1 MERATR
7 AVAKKRAIGAA
18 AMERASKAAAR
29 GRATGAPA
37 LESSKLAAKMVRAAA
52 RVQRRHPE
60 PSKLAATQGL
70 GWCVEGAAREDG
82 GWGGA
87 GTRSQRRPAAR
98 FVSRAAARGSGKRP
112 YRISVQQVLKQA
124 WQRNGYYGGKGFSLG
139 GDSPPMTRQ
148 RFASMRNIAAGDES
162 SSGGSSSSSSSARST
177 PSLDFEVALS
187 LEAFSLVAGLAEDR
201 LVCSEILCEM
211 KSS

>member
-7 AVAKKRAIGAA
+7 AVAKKRAIQAA
-18 AMERASKAAAR
+18 GMERASKAAAR

-37 LESSKLAAKMVRAAA
+37 MESSKLAASPAAEGRAAA
-52 RVQRRHPE
+52 RVQRRHLE
-60 PSKLAATQGL
+60 SSKLAATQGL

-98 FVSRAAARGSGKRP
+98 FVSRAAARGSIYLDGKRP
-112 YRISVQQVLKQA
+112 YRISVQQVLKKA
-124 WQRNGYYGGKGFSLG
+124 WKRHGYYSSKGFPLG

-148 RFASMRNIAAGDES
+148 RFALMRKIAAFDDSSSGGAAGDGSSSGGAAGDES
-162 SSGGSSSSSSSARST
+162 SSGGSSSSSSSASST
-177 PSLDFEVALS
+177 PSMDFD
-187 LEAFSLVAGLAEDR
+187 AG
-201 LVCSEILCEM
+201 
-211 KSS
+211 

>member
-1 MERATR
+1 M
-7 AVAKKRAIGAA
+7 
-18 AMERASKAAAR
+18 
-29 GRATGAPA
+29 
-37 LESSKLAAKMVRAAA
+37 ESSKLAASPAAEGRAAA

-60 PSKLAATQGL
+60 SSKLAAS
-70 GWCVEGAAREDG
+70 WCVEGAAREDG

-98 FVSRAAARGSGKRP
+98 FVSRAAARDSIYLDGKRP

-124 WQRNGYYGGKGFSLG
+124 WKRHGYYGCKGFPLG
-139 GDSPPMTRQ
+139 GDSPPMMRQ
-148 RFASMRNIAAGDES
+148 RFASMRKIAASDESSSGGAAGDES

-177 PSLDFEVALS
+177 PILDFDAALS
-187 LEAFSLVAGLAEDR
+187 LQAFSLVAGMATDR

>member
-1 MERATR
+1 M
-7 AVAKKRAIGAA
+7 
-18 AMERASKAAAR
+18 
-29 GRATGAPA
+29 
-37 LESSKLAAKMVRAAA
+37 ESSKLAASPAAEGIAAA

-60 PSKLAATQGL
+60 SSKLAAS
-70 GWCVEGAAREDG
+70 WCVEGAAREDG

-98 FVSRAAARGSGKRP
+98 FVSRAAARDSIYLDGKRP

-124 WQRNGYYGGKGFSLG
+124 WKRHGYYGCKGFPLG
-139 GDSPPMTRQ
+139 GDSP
-148 RFASMRNIAAGDES
+148 I
-162 SSGGSSSSSSSARST
+162 
-177 PSLDFEVALS
+177 LDFDAALS
-187 LEAFSLVAGLAEDR
+187 LQAFSLVAGMATDR

>member
-1 MERATR
+1 M
-7 AVAKKRAIGAA
+7 
-18 AMERASKAAAR
+18 
-29 GRATGAPA
+29 
-37 LESSKLAAKMVRAAA
+37 ESSKLAASPAAEGRAAA

-60 PSKLAATQGL
+60 SSKLAATQGL

-98 FVSRAAARGSGKRP
+98 FVSRAAARGSIYLDGKRP
-112 YRISVQQVLKQA
+112 YRISVQQVLKKA
-124 WQRNGYYGGKGFSLG
+124 CKRHGYYSSKGFPLG

-148 RFASMRNIAAGDES
+148 RFASMHKIAAFDDSSSGGAAGDES
-162 SSGGSSSSSSSARST
+162 SSGGSSSSSSSASST
-177 PSLDFEVALS
+177 PSVHFDAALS
-187 LEAFSLVAGLAEDR
+187 LEAFSLVAVMAADR